1 MTLLKAG
8 RKALRKAIIDADRK
22 VREFIKDFRRPERQI
37 TFQNTWNWMM

>member
-22 VREFIKDFRRPERQI
+22 ALEFIKDFGFDVR
-37 TFQNTWNWMM
+37 